1 MGAHSAIPAEHVQ
14 SQVAR
19 ATANNLNICQDES
32 RRRSNK
38 NCKQTGLQYFPAI
51 PGRFRWLPTSTIC
64 LILLFVTSCTLRQ
77 VQKTKSSYSVE
88 YTVALLA
95 TVGFR
100 TWVIL
105 PTQLTQ
111 TCLPAKQKHVQ
122 WERYQ
127 GTICTF
133 RSTIYGTF
141 LYKKR
146 KIADASFR
154 TGKQNGELRTLSTLR
169 RQLAKGRLRSNK
181 RVQQCN
187 GDLRQRAKQPQD
199 PWTFV
204 TMRKNILYIDFMP
217 TASLLMMMFSP
228 RLTNAKKQELNTK
241 ARKTHPPKK

>member
-1 MGAHSAIPAEHVQ
+1 MTHLNDCQLAPHWQPEWSFFDCKKTALKRINKKTTWDDVGAHSAIPAEHVQ

-19 ATANNLNICQDES
+19 ATANNLNICQDEY

-51 PGRFRWLPTSTIC
+51 PGRFHWLPSSTIC
-64 LILLFVTSCTLRQ
+64 LILLFVTSSTLRQ
-77 VQKTKSSYSVE
+77 VQKTKSSYSVG

-141 LYKKR
+141 LFKKH

-154 TGKQNGELRTLSTLR
+154 TGKKIG
-169 RQLAKGRLRSNK
+169 
-181 RVQQCN
+181 
-187 GDLRQRAKQPQD
+187 
-199 PWTFV
+199 
-204 TMRKNILYIDFMP
+204 
-217 TASLLMMMFSP
+217 
-228 RLTNAKKQELNTK
+228 
-241 ARKTHPPKK
+241 

>member
-1 MGAHSAIPAEHVQ
+1 MSQRKLENEPSKWLSTSTTLTARMIIFWLFKNSIEKYQQKTTWDDVGAHSAIPAEHVQ

-19 ATANNLNICQDES
+19 ATANNLNICQDEY

-51 PGRFRWLPTSTIC
+51 PGRFHWLPSSTIC
-64 LILLFVTSCTLRQ
+64 LILLFVTSSTLRQ
-77 VQKTKSSYSVE
+77 VQKTKSSYSVG

-105 PTQLTQ
+105 PTQLTP

-141 LYKKR
+141 LFKKH

-154 TGKQNGELRTLSTLR
+154 TGKKLVSEE
-169 RQLAKGRLRSNK
+169 
-181 RVQQCN
+181 
-187 GDLRQRAKQPQD
+187 PF
-199 PWTFV
+199 P
-204 TMRKNILYIDFMP
+204 
-217 TASLLMMMFSP
+217 
-228 RLTNAKKQELNTK
+228 
-241 ARKTHPPKK
+241 H

>member
-1 MGAHSAIPAEHVQ
+1 MGAQSAIPAEHVQ
-14 SQVAR
+14 SQAAR
-19 ATANNLNICQDES
+19 ATANNLNICQDEY

-51 PGRFRWLPTSTIC
+51 QGDFNVNNLFDPTVC
-64 LILLFVTSCTLRQ
+64 HILHPPASAENYS
-77 VQKTKSSYSVE
+77 KSSYSVE

-100 TWVIL
+100 SWISL

-141 LYKKR
+141 LFKKY

-154 TGKQNGELRTLSTLR
+154 TGKNMVSEE
-169 RQLAKGRLRSNK
+169 
-181 RVQQCN
+181 
-187 GDLRQRAKQPQD
+187 PF
-199 PWTFV
+199 P
-204 TMRKNILYIDFMP
+204 
-217 TASLLMMMFSP
+217 
-228 RLTNAKKQELNTK
+228 
-241 ARKTHPPKK
+241 H